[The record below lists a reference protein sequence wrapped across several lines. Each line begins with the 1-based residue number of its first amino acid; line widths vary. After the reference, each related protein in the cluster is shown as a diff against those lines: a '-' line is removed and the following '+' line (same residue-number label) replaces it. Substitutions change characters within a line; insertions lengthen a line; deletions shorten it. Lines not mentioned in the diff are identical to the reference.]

1 MNENEKLQ
9 NEELSLLGL
18 LKILLSKIKILILVL
33 LCGGLLGGA
42 IGFATSYN
50 VYYWGTNMEFY
61 VNPVRPEKDDDAN
74 LTSGSTYGVYGAY
87 GKHVMD
93 NIIRLLNSESFGE
106 LLILNGEVLPETG
119 KWVDPLNE
127 KEVAL
132 GLDDKIIEADAVYKV
147 ALEKQNDYL
156 ALNTEKTDAY
166 NIYNAAMK
174 KLNPIWLK
182 HFNND
187 EVANSSFNED
197 EYLRLKNVLNDDYL
211 NEAYNEMKVAEN
223 IYNDKKEAAAGAKEI
238 YLAAAKISE
247 AKIKDALTAWRKT
260 KSYQEQLSFI
270 LDSVEFSYVQDKKDL
285 ENAVDLARSFIYVEL
300 SVLGEDSQAF
310 AEDLLTCVQAELPK
324 YVCEKMIIPDGYA
337 STSCTQITTV
347 SDISLMNEGYILKQS
362 IKFALLLAAIAV
374 VVACVV
380 VIFLDRLDKRVRDY
394 DAVARQ
400 LNIPLLGVIP
410 SIDDDRMVSWK
421 DAKNQKKEA

>member
-1 MNENEKLQ
+1 
-9 NEELSLLGL
+9 
-18 LKILLSKIKILILVL
+18 V
-33 LCGGLLGGA
+33 
-42 IGFATSYN
+42 
-50 VYYWGTNMEFY
+50 
-61 VNPVRPEKDDDAN
+61 
-74 LTSGSTYGVYGAY
+74 
-87 GKHVMD
+87 
-93 NIIRLLNSESFGE
+93 
-106 LLILNGEVLPETG
+106 
-119 KWVDPLNE
+119 WVDPLNE

-147 ALEKQNDYL
+147 ALEKQTDYL

-166 NIYNAAMK
+166 NVYNAAMK

-197 EYLRLKNVLNDDYL
+197 EYLHLKNVLNDDYL
-211 NEAYNEMKVAEN
+211 NEAYNEMKLAKN

-238 YLAAAKISE
+238 YLAAAKVSE
-247 AKIKDALTAWRKT
+247 TKIKEALTAWRKT
-260 KSYQEQLSFI
+260 KSYQEQLDFI

-410 SIDDDRMVSWK
+410 SIDDDRMVSFK

>member
-1 MNENEKLQ
+1 MNENEQPQ

-18 LKILLSKIKILILVL
+18 LKILLGKIKILILVL

-61 VNPVRPEKDDDAN
+61 VNPVRPEQDDETG
-74 LTSGSTYGVYGAY
+74 LTGGSTYGVYGAY

-106 LLILNGEVLPETG
+106 LLILNGDVLPETG

-147 ALEKQNDYL
+147 ALEKQDDYL
-156 ALNTEKTDAY
+156 AVNAEKTEAY

-174 KLNPIWLK
+174 KLNPLWLK
-182 HFNND
+182 HFNNNA
-187 EVANSSFNED
+187 VANSTFNEE
-197 EYLRLKNVLNDDYL
+197 EYLRLKANLKDDYL
-211 NEAYNEMKVAEN
+211 DEAYNEMKSAEN
-223 IYNDKKEAAAGAKEI
+223 VYTEKKKDAAKAKET
-238 YLAAAKISE
+238 YLAAAKTAE
-247 AKIKDALTAWRKT
+247 EKITVALNAWRKT
-260 KSYQEQLSFI
+260 GSYQKLLTFI

-285 ENAVDLARSFIYVEL
+285 DNAVDLARSFIYVEL
-300 SVLGEDSQAF
+300 SVLGEDNQPF
-310 AEDLLTCVQAELPK
+310 AEDLLTRVQSELPK
-324 YVCEKMIIPDGYA
+324 YVCEAMIVPDGYT
-337 STSCTQITTV
+337 STSCTQITTIT
-347 SDISLMNEGYILKQS
+347 DISLINEGYILKQS
-362 IKFALLLAAIAV
+362 IKFALLVAAIAV

-380 VIFLDRLDKRVRDY
+380 VIFLDRSDKRVRDY
-394 DAVARQ
+394 DLVARQ
-400 LNIPLLGVIP
+400 LNVPLLGVIP
-410 SIDDDRMVSWK
+410 SIGEDEVN
-421 DAKNQKKEA
+421 AQKESEQRNKEA

>member
-1 MNENEKLQ
+1 
-9 NEELSLLGL
+9 
-18 LKILLSKIKILILVL
+18 
-33 LCGGLLGGA
+33 
-42 IGFATSYN
+42 
-50 VYYWGTNMEFY
+50 
-61 VNPVRPEKDDDAN
+61 
-74 LTSGSTYGVYGAY
+74 
-87 GKHVMD
+87 
-93 NIIRLLNSESFGE
+93 LN
-106 LLILNGEVLPETG
+106 
-119 KWVDPLNE
+119 
-127 KEVAL
+127 A
-132 GLDDKIIEADAVYKV
+132 
-147 ALEKQNDYL
+147 
-156 ALNTEKTDAY
+156 EKTDAY
-166 NIYNAAMK
+166 NVYNAAMK

-211 NEAYNEMKVAEN
+211 NEAYNEMKLAEN

-238 YLAAAKISE
+238 YLAVAKVSE
-247 AKIKDALTAWRKT
+247 TKIKDALTAWRKT
-260 KSYQEQLSFI
+260 KSYQEQLDFI

-410 SIDDDRMVSWK
+410 SIDDDRMVSFK